1 MVSNPRLSAMIPAAG
16 LLVLACNSKV
26 PGDGDLGTT
35 EGESTDASTGA
46 TDTSGTDTT
55 GDGDG
60 DGDTTGDGDGDTTG
74 DGDGDT
80 TGDGDGDG
88 SHQCD
93 NPGGP
98 LQDFH
103 IINVSPA
110 EGTTLTLTFSE
121 PVGPLEGV
129 DPDDFRISMAMTFYA
144 FEYGQA
150 YQSSQY
156 TDLVVYA
163 NIYPYVNFT
172 FLSITPGASP
182 DQVVLELDQPFPD
195 YACEYIAYFNNLP
208 PPTGGC
214 AERTLL
220 LHHAGGDVP
229 IHDVDGVALPD
240 FGPDWV
246 HEPSWVD
253 YVEDAGFPNF
263 PARIDIPCP

>member
-1 MVSNPRLSAMIPAAG
+1 MIPAAG
-16 LLVLACNSKV
+16 LLVLACNSKA
-26 PGDGDLGTT
+26 PGDGDLDTT

-46 TDTSGTDTT
+46 TDTSGSSSTGTDTT

-60 DGDTTGDGDGDTTG
+60 DVSGDGDGDATGDGDGDTTG
-74 DGDGDT
+74 DG
-80 TGDGDGDG
+80 
-88 SHQCD
+88 SQCD

-103 IINVSPA
+103 VIDVSPA

-121 PVGPLEGV
+121 PVGPLDGV
-129 DPDDFRISMAMTFYA
+129 DPNDFRISMAMTFYS

-156 TDLVVYA
+156 TDLAIYT
-163 NIYPYVNFT
+163 NIYPYVYFT
-172 FLSITPGASP
+172 FLSITPGASS
-182 DQVVLELDQPFPD
+182 DQVVLELDQAFPD
-195 YACEYIAYFNNLP
+195 YACEYIAYFNSMA
-208 PPTGGC
+208 PPTIGC
-214 AERTLL
+214 AERTML

-229 IHDVDGVALPD
+229 IHDVDGVPLPD
-240 FGPDWV
+240 FGADWV

-253 YVEDAGFPNF
+253 YVVDAGFPNF